1 MQSIWIE
8 YGWKL
13 QKVVYRNAIMKYFL
27 IMKLFPLILDLLFYI
42 RNNCISISMLES
54 KYCFRFVSTNQNN
67 VLFNRIIMS
76 VVKYFVE
83 SSVVS
88 LIHLALVQPCGTAL
102 ETRFIVTEV

>member
-42 RNNCISISMLES
+42 RNNCISISMLQS
-54 KYCFRFVSTNQNN
+54 K
-67 VLFNRIIMS
+67 
-76 VVKYFVE
+76 
-83 SSVVS
+83 
-88 LIHLALVQPCGTAL
+88 
-102 ETRFIVTEV
+102 